1 MKKIIIL
8 MCIIFSLNIFSERY
22 TGGYVDEVWYPFYRN
37 TLNERICLEPNGG
50 ALGGERKGCT
60 DFGLIGFKGDVTI
73 IGVAEIK
80 AIDEYS
86 SDKLLFK
93 VSDFKIIDKKC
104 YVYTPFDYPSERK
117 DKTGKF
123 IPLFGTYRTNFMKN
137 LKDKK
142 MKIKYTG
149 KNWEEDYYIFKDSS
163 EVAPVSVVEQI
174 YSKKELAERDFI
186 KKKVKFLGVEKMKLD
201 INITTSYYGSD
212 ANYLCIDFSNN
223 IEGC

>member
-22 TGGYVDEVWYPFYRN
+22 TGGYVNGVWYPLYGK
-37 TLNERICLEPNGG
+37 TLSERICIDGG
-50 ALGGERKGCT
+50 GDRWYGCNRYGYVT
-60 DFGLIGFKGDVTI
+60 FKGDVTI
-73 IGVAEIK
+73 IGVAEEI
-80 AIDEYS
+80 IFG
-86 SDKLLFK
+86 DKYTKEMFFK
-93 VSDFKIIDKKC
+93 VSDFKIVDKKG